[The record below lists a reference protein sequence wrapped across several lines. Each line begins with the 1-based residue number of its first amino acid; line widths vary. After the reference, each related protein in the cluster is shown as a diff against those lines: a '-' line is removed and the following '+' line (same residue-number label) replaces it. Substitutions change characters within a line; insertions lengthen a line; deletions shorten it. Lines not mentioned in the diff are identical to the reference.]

1 MQARKD
7 AIVTKMTKG
16 IEFLFKKNKITW
28 LQGIG
33 KFVAAGDLY
42 TVEVANGGKKERS
55 QAKHVI
61 VATGSEGAPP
71 AHVPVD
77 NETSATTRARS
88 PSPRCPSAS
97 A

>member
-28 LQGIG
+28 LQG
-33 KFVAAGDLY
+33 F
-42 TVEVANGGKKERS
+42 
-55 QAKHVI
+55 
-61 VATGSEGAPP
+61 GASRRGRPVHDRGRRTARHRDDP
-71 AHVPVD
+71 GEARDRRDRLARRHLPDITVD
-77 NETSATTRARS
+77 NELVCDNEGRS
-88 PSPRCPSAS
+88 PSPRCPSAW

>member
-33 KFVAAGDLY
+33 SSSGGDGYTRVAGRRRRRC
-42 TVEVANGGKKERS
+42 E
-55 QAKHVI
+55 AKHVI
-61 VATGSEGAPP
+61 VATGSKARHLPGI
-71 AHVPVD
+71 PVD
-77 NETSATTRARS
+77 NESICDNEGALAFARCRSAWA
-88 PSPRCPSAS
+88 
-97 A
+97 